1 MENGDWVKKAKLTA
15 DDGAAYDYFGRS
27 VAISGNIVIV
37 GANWDDD
44 KSTNSGSAYVFGLE
58 NEDWTQQAKL
68 TAEDGGIYNYFGFSV
83 AIDGN
88 IAIIGAYGDN
98 DKGGLSGS
106 AYIFEMENGSWTQ
119 TAKLT
124 AEDGAANDW
133 FGYSVAIDGNVAV
146 VGAWK
151 DDNQEVTDSGS
162 AYVFVMEN
170 GDWVQKAKL
179 TDDDGAA
186 SDFFGCSVA
195 ASGNV
200 AVVGAYNSTD
210 GGSAFVL
217 DWNRPTTSA
226 DICTCVYKNGKLPST
241 ELMPAYATPSLPI
254 FTLTSSIG
262 MVLGLRPNIECDS
275 ATELT
280 IETQLSDPS
289 NPRQQFEVTRDGRIV
304 SVACPAKVMTT
315 VLALDGLCDS
325 GIALSISTANFETND
340 ESLLQQWTVNS
351 EQGVITNAKCP
362 NLAISSNKEKDVHMN
377 SIYFALQNPRTQ
389 LAIGITGTLDD
400 TCTNGMALEMQ
411 DMMYGAPNQQF
422 IYDEADLTIA
432 NLMCPGYFIS
442 IQDGDCSG
450 VDGLYLSSDE
460 YTDKRNKW
468 AFDGNVIQS
477 IKCQDKFITISGAL
491 GGEDESSRFDFQEDN
506 VFPHQTT

>member
-1 MENGDWVKKAKLTA
+1 
-15 DDGAAYDYFGRS
+15 
-27 VAISGNIVIV
+27 
-37 GANWDDD
+37 
-44 KSTNSGSAYVFGLE
+44 
-58 NEDWTQQAKL
+58 
-68 TAEDGGIYNYFGFSV
+68 
-83 AIDGN
+83 
-88 IAIIGAYGDN
+88 
-98 DKGGLSGS
+98 
-106 AYIFEMENGSWTQ
+106 
-119 TAKLT
+119 
-124 AEDGAANDW
+124 
-133 FGYSVAIDGNVAV
+133 
-146 VGAWK
+146 
-151 DDNQEVTDSGS
+151 
-162 AYVFVMEN
+162 
-170 GDWVQKAKL
+170 
-179 TDDDGAA
+179 
-186 SDFFGCSVA
+186 
-195 ASGNV
+195 
-200 AVVGAYNSTD
+200 
-210 GGSAFVL
+210 
-217 DWNRPTTSA
+217 
-226 DICTCVYKNGKLPST
+226 
-241 ELMPAYATPSLPI
+241 
-254 FTLTSSIG
+254 

-491 GGEDESSRFDFQEDN
+491 GGRMRAADLTSKKTTSSHTKRHELVKSQVETLSEMYTTLGTPNETQLQPSDGATDDNIGYSVAIDGNIAIVGANLDDDKGTNSGSAFVFELENGNWVQKAKLTANDVAVNDYFGSSVAISGNTAIIGAWADDDKGNLSGSAFVFERDEDTGN
-506 VFPHQTT
+506 